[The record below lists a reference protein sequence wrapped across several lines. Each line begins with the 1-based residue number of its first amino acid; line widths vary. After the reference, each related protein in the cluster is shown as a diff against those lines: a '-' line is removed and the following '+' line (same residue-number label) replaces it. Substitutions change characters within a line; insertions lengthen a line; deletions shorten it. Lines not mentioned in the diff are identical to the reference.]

1 MLRAG
6 IDEAGRGPV
15 IGPLVAALVVLDAEG
30 EAALAASG
38 VADSKTLTPERREAL
53 ASLIEE
59 RALARAIVR
68 ADPARIDQ
76 ALRDPTSNLNLL
88 EAQLTAQ
95 LLAQLPSAD
104 VVVAIDLPTH
114 SAQAY
119 EAAIRSFCSLSD
131 QVSLVLE
138 HKADSNHIACAA
150 ASILAK
156 VVRDRLV
163 RDIER
168 SVGVPIGSGYP
179 SDPLTRAFLASHGKS
194 HAHLFRRTWSTYTA
208 LFGSEG
214 QRTLI

>member
-76 ALRDPTSNLNLL
+76 ALNDPTSNLNLL

-156 VVRDRLV
+156 VVRD
-163 RDIER
+163 IER